1 MDNSS
6 RMDRR
11 RAAPSLCAA
20 AAAASAAGI
29 AIALLW
35 PARVDGYNFLGG
47 SLDLAQRD
55 VRVFNNFA
63 DPSANDNTQTDPD
76 FPGAVGAP
84 LAIWKG
90 AVEWSSERHGF
101 GGGDPHQPGD
111 LGSGG
116 ANFDPAWQGLTTSVG
131 GPDDNVVSEISGS
144 NGGVYAFCETP
155 IADGWRIRF
164 WQIPTVLHDGPGRF
178 SPQSFPHMDIQGIM
192 THEYGHALGLAHT
205 SATGATMFAG
215 ASPFDILLMRS
226 IDTDDRAGI
235 QALYGARAATK
246 PHVSTY
252 TLPFAG
258 WIRIRGQGFSF
269 AGCEV
274 WFTNGTATADGTP
287 VKATGLVSEFSGTI
301 LTVPIPANVVPG
313 DLLVKNADA
322 GGASLSN
329 PFPFDPAIEPC
340 ALPVAYGAPK
350 LTSIATLPV
359 LSTRGR
365 PYLSTQDLEIT
376 LSGAIPNARGVV
388 FYSSAPASTP
398 MSGGTLLVARPLS
411 RLGFFLSD
419 PHGNAI
425 VRVPVTAALVGN
437 VRYYQARFQDVGDSA
452 GIGLSNA
459 VEVRFCP

>member
-6 RMDRR
+6 RMERR
-11 RAAPSLCAA
+11 RAAPSLLSAA
-20 AAAASAAGI
+20 ATLSAAGI
-29 AIALLW
+29 AIALIW
-35 PARVDGYNFLGG
+35 PARVGGYNFLGG
-47 SLDLAQRD
+47 SLDLGQRD
-55 VRVFNNFA
+55 VRVFNNFG

-76 FPGAVGAP
+76 FPGALGAP

-101 GGGDPHQPGD
+101 GGGDPHQPGE

-116 ANFDPAWQGLTTSVG
+116 ANFDPAWQGLATGVG

-205 SATGATMFAG
+205 STTGATMFGG
-215 ASPFDILLMRS
+215 ADPFSILAMRS
-226 IDTDDRAGI
+226 IDVDDRNGL
-235 QALYGARAATK
+235 QALYGVRSSTK
-246 PHVSTY
+246 PHVATY
-252 TLPFAG
+252 TLAG
-258 WIRIRGQGFSF
+258 GTITIRGHGFSL
-269 AGCEV
+269 AGNDV
-274 WFTNGTATADGTP
+274 WFTNGAAAADGTP
-287 VKATGLVSEFSGTI
+287 KRALGLPSQNGGTEI
-301 LTVPIPANVVPG
+301 TLTVPVDAVAG
-313 DLLVKNADA
+313 DLLVKNADT

-365 PYLSTQDLEIT
+365 PYLSTHDLEIT

-398 MSGGTLLVARPLS
+398 MSGGTLLVARPLL

-419 PHGNAI
+419 PQGNAM
-425 VRVPVTAALVGN
+425 VRVPIDAALVGN
-437 VRYYQARFQDVGDSA
+437 VRYYQAKFQDVGDAA